1 MVLFDYKIFFVV
13 QDEKDLKC
21 INSALETERNRLLEF
36 IKTLQKRLDNTN
48 TQLVEQ
54 EAKLIEQKKLNNR
67 LEKDIEKAKL
77 DLNNVKNRAGNLI
90 HFQSSSFVFSFT

>member
-21 INSALETERNRLLEF
+21 INSALEAERNRLLEF

>member
-1 MVLFDYKIFFVV
+1 
-13 QDEKDLKC
+13 
-21 INSALETERNRLLEF
+21 
-36 IKTLQKRLDNTN
+36 LDNTN